1 MAEENTPAAAKKLAT
16 PKKSAAKKAPA
27 KKTASKAATTSKVSE
42 QVTVQDMHELLGI
55 LRDALD
61 SRDKVVDYLQQQIAQ
76 DQVQIE
82 QNKKILTKRS
92 MIYKLLFVLLAI
104 GILVVGFDQH
114 TIVKSFDDDMT
125 NVSNNMDV
133 MVSDMSAMRNA
144 MESMS
149 TDIHSMSGDFGTV
162 AKDVSTIAK
171 DVNSISNG
179 VHGMSRDTRDMN
191 RNMDNMVPP
200 FSPW

>member
-1 MAEENTPAAAKKLAT
+1 MHKLL
-16 PKKSAAKKAPA
+16 S
-27 KKTASKAATTSKVSE
+27 
-42 QVTVQDMHELLGI
+42 I
-55 LRDALD
+55 LHDGLA
-61 SRDKVVDYLQQQIAQ
+61 SRDKSVDYLQHQIALNLE
-76 DQVQIE
+76 QIE
-82 QNKKILTKRS
+82 QNKKILAKRS
-92 MIYKLLFVLLAI
+92 MIYKLSFVLLAI